1 MLLLCRWPFD
11 AAAAAGVAAMLMMMR
26 MTRRLITMKTKLL
39 ITTTMRAVKRVA
51 ALVRRMKAT
60 VAGTRVGFAKFLQ

>member
-1 MLLLCRWPFD
+1 
-11 AAAAAGVAAMLMMMR
+11 MLMMMR

-51 ALVRRMKAT
+51 ALVWRMKAT